1 MSIEN
6 QVEVNGDELK
16 ALLTH
21 IISNNQIIQKDGKNP
36 IATEIVGESGLGKT
50 SNIIQLAEELK
61 LDFVKLNLAQI
72 DELGDL
78 VGFPVR
84 QFLMEKPIKAQPAK
98 EEEYTEIVK
107 KEIKMKKMV
116 DGNLVDSIVTKEVP
130 VKKKRTIPAISGTE
144 VDEIWVDETA
154 IAEFHNMGYTS
165 SRKDQNKRMSYCP
178 PEWIAGVENGGILL
192 LDDWN
197 RADLRFIQA
206 VMELVDRQEYISW
219 KLPKNWHILLSANP
233 DNGDYL
239 VTTID
244 VAQRT
249 RFASVQLQF
258 DPEVWAK
265 WAEHSKIDGRCIN
278 FLLMNP
284 EVVTQRVNPRSITNF
299 FNSISSITEFE
310 KNLGLIQNLGESM
323 IGPEAAMLF
332 TQFIANKLDQLI
344 TPKEMLLGLTDKGVV
359 SELKKLVW
367 EGNEYRSDLAS
378 VFSNRLANYAS
389 VYSQN
394 NPITPQII
402 SRLTTLIKEEDLF
415 NYDLKYVMAKRLISD
430 NKTKFQKLILDKEV
444 SELVTT

>member
-1 MSIEN
+1 MSKEN
-6 QVEVNGDELK
+6 QVEVNGEELK
-16 ALLTH
+16 CLLTH
-21 IISNNQIIQKDGKNP
+21 IISNNQVIQKNGKNP
-36 IATEIVGESGLGKT
+36 IATEIIGESGLGKT
-50 SNIIQLAEELK
+50 SNIIQLAKELQ

-84 QFLMEKPIKAQPAK
+84 QFLMEKAGKAAPAR
-98 EEEYTEIVK
+98 EEEYTEMVK

-116 DGNLVDSIVTKEVP
+116 DGVLTDTIMTKEVP
-130 VKKKRTIPAISGTE
+130 VKKKRSIPAVLNAGS
-144 VDEIWVDETA
+144 DEIWVDETA
-154 IAEFHNMGYTS
+154 IAEFHAMGYTS
-165 SRKDQNKRMSYCP
+165 SRKAQNKRMSYCP

-197 RADLRFIQA
+197 RADMRFIQA

-219 KLPKNWHILLSANP
+219 KLPPNWHILLSANP

-244 VAQRT
+244 IAQRT
-249 RFASVQLQF
+249 RFASLALQF

-265 WAEHSKIDGRCIN
+265 WAEHNKIDGRCIN

-299 FNSISSITEFE
+299 FNSISTIVEFE

-367 EGNEYRSDLAS
+367 EGSEYRSDLAS

-389 VYSQN
+389 VYSQD

-430 NKTKFQKLILDKEV
+430 NKSKFQKLVLDKEV
-444 SELVTT
+444 SELVTA